1 MKVALFTVGC
11 KLNQYETQAIAE
23 QLEECGFERVDFSQP
38 AEIYVINT
46 CTVTKESDY
55 SSRQAIYRAKR
66 MSPQAKIIVTGCYAQ
81 LEREFLEKLPGVSL
95 VVKQEEKGEL
105 VNLIASLFG
114 DDTIKHPAKKVKDEF
129 FGFNVCNHA
138 KHTRALVKIQD
149 GCDKRCSYCVVPLAR
164 GTEKNREV
172 DSILAEIG
180 CLVKNGYKEVVL
192 TGVHIGRYNSA
203 IGRSLPA
210 EDWQAGASGG
220 KDGLN
225 LVGLSDKILNQTKVE
240 RLRLSSI
247 DPKEF
252 SDELI
257 DLISKSNRQ
266 DTSQRI
272 ARHLHIPLQSGDDHI
287 LSLMKRD
294 YTTEEYRKLLEK
306 IKSAVPEVMI
316 GADVIVG
323 FPGETD
329 KQFENTCQFILSS
342 PLSYLHVFSY
352 SDRKGTVASQFPNK
366 VSPQIIHKRS
376 EILHDLGKKKWEEYL
391 DRFIGKTLDVLIEQK
406 RDKKTGKLTGLSGNY
421 IRVLLDGGDSL
432 MNKIIRVSILRRVG
446 NVLVGKT

>member
-23 QLEECGFERVDFSQP
+23 ELEESGFERVDFSTP

-66 MSPQAKIIVTGCYAQ
+66 RSPHAKIIVTGCYAQ
-81 LEREFLEKLPGVSL
+81 LGKEFLKKLPGVSL
-95 VVKQEEKGEL
+95 VVKQDQKGEL
-105 VNLIASLFG
+105 TNLIANLFG
-114 DDTIKHPAKKVKDEF
+114 DHTIKHREKKIDDEF
-129 FGFNVCNHA
+129 FGFRVSEHA

-164 GTEKNREV
+164 GREKNRDA
-172 DSILAEIG
+172 DSILAEIN

-192 TGVHIGRYNSA
+192 TGVHIGRYN
-203 IGRSLPA
+203 
-210 EDWQAGASGG
+210 

-225 LVGLSDKILNQTKVE
+225 LVQLTERILSNTEVQ
-240 RLRLSSI
+240 RLRFTSI

-252 SDELI
+252 SDELT
-257 DLISKSNRQ
+257 DLISKSK
-266 DTSQRI
+266 RI
-272 ARHLHIPLQSGDDHI
+272 AKHLHIPLQSGDDQI

-294 YTTEEYRKLLEK
+294 YTTAEYKKLLEK
-306 IKSAVPEVMI
+306 IKSAVREVMI

-329 KQFENTCQFILSS
+329 KQFENTYRFILSS
-342 PLSYLHVFSY
+342 PLDYLHVFSY
-352 SDRKGTVASQFPNK
+352 SDRKGTVASELPNK
-366 VSPQIIHKRS
+366 IHPQIIHKRS
-376 EILHDLGKKKWEEYL
+376 EILHDLGRKKWEEYL

-421 IRVLLDGGDSL
+421 IRVLFDGEDSL
-432 MNKIIRVSILRRVG
+432 RNKITAVSILQREKG
-446 NVLVGKT
+446 VLVGKM

>member
-66 MSPQAKIIVTGCYAQ
+66 RSPQAQIIVTGCYAQ
-81 LEREFLEKLPGVSL
+81 LEKEFLVKLPGVSL
-95 VVKQEEKGEL
+95 VVKQDQKGEL
-105 VNLIASLFG
+105 ANLVANLIG
-114 DDTIKHPAKKVKDEF
+114 DDSTKPKEKEKEDEF
-129 FGFNVCNHA
+129 FGFRVCKHA

-164 GTEKNREV
+164 GKEKNRDV
-172 DSILAEIG
+172 DSILAEIN
-180 CLVKNGYKEVVL
+180 CLVKNGYKEMVL
-192 TGVHIGRYNSA
+192 TGVHIGRYN
-203 IGRSLPA
+203 
-210 EDWQAGASGG
+210 
-220 KDGLN
+220 KDGSN
-225 LVGLSDKILNQTKVE
+225 LVHLTERILNDTQVQ
-240 RLRLSSI
+240 RLRFTSI

-257 DLISKSNRQ
+257 DLISKSK
-266 DTSQRI
+266 RI

-294 YTTEEYRKLLEK
+294 YTTDEYRKLLVK
-306 IKSAVPEVMI
+306 IKSAIPEAMI

-323 FPGETD
+323 FPSETD
-329 KQFENTCQFILSS
+329 EQFENTYQFILSS
-342 PLSYLHVFSY
+342 PLDYLHVFSY

-366 VSPQIIHKRS
+366 VPRQIIRKRS
-376 EILHDLGKKKWEEYL
+376 EILHLLGKKKWENYL
-391 DRFIGKTLDVLIEQK
+391 EGFIGKTLEVLIEQK
-406 RDKKTGKLTGLSGNY
+406 RDKETNRLSGLSDNY
-421 IRVLLDGGDSL
+421 IRVLLDGEDSL
-432 MNKIIRVSILRRVG
+432 KNKIVSVSIFRREG
-446 NVLVGKT
+446 NILVGKI

>member
-23 QLEECGFERVDFSQP
+23 QLEKCGFERVDFSTP

-55 SSRQAIYRAKR
+55 SSRQAVYRAKR
-66 MSPQAKIIVTGCYAQ
+66 RSPQARIIVTGCYAQ
-81 LEREFLEKLPGVSL
+81 LEKEFLEKLPGVSL
-95 VVKQEEKGEL
+95 VVKQEKKGEL
-105 VNLIASLFG
+105 AHLIADQFG
-114 DDTIKHPAKKVKDEF
+114 DHTIRHREKKIGDEF
-129 FGFNVCNHA
+129 FGFSVCKHA

-164 GTEKNREV
+164 GKEKNREV
-172 DSILAEIG
+172 GSILAEIG

-192 TGVHIGRYNSA
+192 TGVHIGRYN
-203 IGRSLPA
+203 
-210 EDWQAGASGG
+210 
-220 KDGLN
+220 KDGTN
-225 LVGLSDKILNQTKVE
+225 LVSLSDKILNQTKVE

-257 DLISKSNRQ
+257 NLISKSK
-266 DTSQRI
+266 RI
-272 ARHLHIPLQSGDDHI
+272 ARHLHIPLQSGDDQI

-294 YTTEEYRKLLEK
+294 YSTAEYGKLLEK
-306 IKSAVPEVMI
+306 IKDAIPEVMI

-352 SDRKGTVASQFPNK
+352 SERKGTSASQFTDK
-366 VSPQIIHKRS
+366 VPPQIIHKRS
-376 EILHDLGKKKWEEYL
+376 EILHDLGRKKWEEYL
-391 DRFIGKTLDVLIEQK
+391 NLFIGKTLDVLIEQK
-406 RDKKTGKLTGLSGNY
+406 RDKKTDKLSGLSGNY
-421 IRVLLDGGDSL
+421 IRVLLDGEDSF
-432 MNKIIRVSILRRVG
+432 MNKIIPVSIIQREG
-446 NVLVGKT
+446 NVLVGRI

>member
-23 QLEECGFERVDFSQP
+23 QLEECGFERVDFSHP

-55 SSRQAIYRAKR
+55 SSRQAIYRAR
-66 MSPQAKIIVTGCYAQ
+66 RRSPQAKIIVTGCYAQ
-81 LEREFLEKLPGVSL
+81 LEKEFLEKLPGVSL
-95 VVKQEEKGEL
+95 VVKQDQKGEL
-105 VNLIASLFG
+105 ANLIANLFG
-114 DDTIKHPAKKVKDEF
+114 DHTIKPREKKRDDEF
-129 FGFNVCNHA
+129 FGFRVCRHA

-164 GTEKNREV
+164 GVEKNRGA
-172 DSILAEIG
+172 DSILAEVN

-203 IGRSLPA
+203 IGRS
-210 EDWQAGASGG
+210 ASGG

-225 LVGLSDKILNQTKVE
+225 LVRLSDKILNQTEVE
-240 RLRLSSI
+240 RLRFSSI

-252 SDELI
+252 SDGLI
-257 DLISKSNRQ
+257 DLISKSK
-266 DTSQRI
+266 RI
-272 ARHLHIPLQSGDDHI
+272 ARHLHIPLQSGDDLI

-294 YTTEEYRKLLEK
+294 YTTDEYKKLLEK
-306 IKSAVPEVMI
+306 IKIAIPEVMI

-329 KQFENTCQFILSS
+329 KQFDNTYQFILSS

-352 SDRKGTVASQFPNK
+352 SDRKGTLSSQFPNK
-366 VSPQIIHKRS
+366 VPPQVVHKRS
-376 EILHDLGKKKWEEYL
+376 EILHDLGRKKWEEYL
-391 DRFIGKTLDVLIEQK
+391 DQFIGKTLDVLIEQK
-406 RDKKTGKLTGLSGNY
+406 RDKKTGKLCGLSGNY
-421 IRVLLDGGDSL
+421 IRVLLDGEDSQK
-432 MNKIIRVSILRRVG
+432 NKIIPVSIIQREG
-446 NVLVGKT
+446 NVLIGKT